1 MKEGILMSYDVK
13 IQVKVEGTNTY
24 VDLNFGIYPNITW
37 NVRELIL
44 QSSGW
49 DIKNNDFNGTVNEWK
64 DLIQKGY
71 DELNSNPDKYKQ
83 YESANGWGTVKGT
96 RSFYYDC
103 LMLIEEMKC
112 SYPELGDIALVY
124 VC

>member
-1 MKEGILMSYDVK
+1 MSYDVK
-13 IQVKVEGTNTY
+13 IQVKAEGTNTY

-37 NVRELIL
+37 NVKELIL

-49 DIKNNDFNGTVNEWK
+49 NIKNNRFNGTVNEWE

-71 DELNSNPDKYKQ
+71 NELNSNPDKYKQ
-83 YESANGWGTVKGT
+83 YESPNGWGTVKGT

-103 LMLIEEMKC
+103 LMLIEEMKY
-112 SYPELGDIALVY
+112 SYPELCDVALVY